1 MASGTK
7 PREGSMAYYPR
18 VRAKDIIPKFDTFGA
33 FSEQKECK
41 PLSFFGIKVGMTHV
55 MAKDAHKNS
64 SSYGSEIVVP
74 VSIIETPS
82 LKVIGARFYK
92 SNSYV
97 SGKNTTS
104 EFIVFDNSISK
115 TIKGKKSKDKVNH
128 LDIFLKKKDNATDL
142 VLLCALEVKET
153 TTGQKKPII
162 VEVQLSSNL
171 DEKINY
177 LKEKLNKSITLNEM
191 TKPDTYLDV
200 KSITKGHGYTGPVKR
215 FGIKVQRPKTQQHQ
229 RHVGSIGPWHPAT
242 IMFTVARAG
251 QHGFHTRTTFN
262 KKLISIESDPT
273 KVNRK
278 GGFEN
283 YGVIKNNYALVAGT
297 IPGPSK
303 RVVALRNA
311 IRPQRKM
318 LEVVDINYI
327 AK

>member
-18 VRAKDIIPKFDTFGA
+18 VRAKDIIPKFDNFGV

-41 PLSFFGIKVGMTHV
+41 PLSFFGVKVGMTHII
-55 MAKDAHKNS
+55 AKDAHKNS
-64 SSYGSEIVVP
+64 SSYGSEIAVP
-74 VSIIETPS
+74 VSIIETPT
-82 LKVIGARFYK
+82 LKIIGARFYK

-97 SGKNTTS
+97 SGKKSIS
-104 EFIVFDNSISK
+104 EFIVRDNSVSK
-115 TIKGKKSKDKVNH
+115 TIKGNKSKDKTNH
-128 LDIFLKKKDNATDL
+128 LDEFLKKKDSADDL
-142 VLLCALEVKET
+142 VLLCSLEVKET

-162 VEVQLSSNL
+162 VEVQLSSTL
-171 DEKINY
+171 DAKINY
-177 LKEKLNKSITLNEM
+177 LKEKLNKGITLNEM
-191 TKPDTYLDV
+191 AKIDTYLDA
-200 KSITKGHGYTGPVKR
+200 KSITIGHGYTGPVKR

-242 IMFTVARAG
+242 VMFTVARAG
-251 QHGFHTRTTFN
+251 QHGFHTRTTFS

-273 KVNRK
+273 KVNRR
-278 GGFEN
+278 GGFEG
-283 YGVIKNNYALVAGT
+283 YGVVKNSYALIAGSV
-297 IPGPSK
+297 PGPSK

-318 LEVVDINYI
+318 LEVVDVSYI

>member
-18 VRAKDIIPKFDTFGA
+18 VRAKDIIPKFDNFGD
-33 FSEQKECK
+33 FSSQKECK
-41 PLSFFGIKVGMTHV
+41 PLSFFGVKVGMTHI

-64 SSYGSEIVVP
+64 SSYGSEIAVP
-74 VSIIETPS
+74 VSIIETPT
-82 LKVIGARFYK
+82 LKVIGARLYK

-97 SGKNTTS
+97 SGKKS
-104 EFIVFDNSISK
+104 IFEFIVRDNSVSK
-115 TIKGKKSKDKVNH
+115 TIKGNKSKDKTNH
-128 LDIFLKKKDNATDL
+128 IEEFIKKKDSADDL

-162 VEVQLSSNL
+162 VEVQLSGTY

-177 LKEKLNKSITLNEM
+177 LKERLNKGITLNEM
-191 TKPDTYLDV
+191 AKLDTYLDV

-242 IMFTVARAG
+242 VMFTVARAG

-262 KKLISIESDPT
+262 KKLITIESDPT
-273 KVNRK
+273 KINRK

-283 YGVIKNNYALVAGT
+283 YGVVKNNYALVAGT
-297 IPGPSK
+297 VPGPAK

-318 LEVVDINYI
+318 LEVVDISYI